1 LTESVNITHCIIRTQ
16 TLLEYIFIEHIFMAT
31 AKSETLLAGRTGALF
46 QQYINY
52 YTTIATPTT

>member
-1 LTESVNITHCIIRTQ
+1 
-16 TLLEYIFIEHIFMAT
+16 MAT